1 MKEHKLINPYDPAV
15 HCIQSRL
22 GTSLEKIE
30 EYTAMMQADIQ
41 FDPCAGFVDSNG
53 DIWIYDGKHR
63 RESAI
68 AAGSMLLCEL
78 EPGTQQDAEWHAA
91 HANTRHGLPR
101 TRNDIIN
108 AVNMALRHPYGQQK
122 SDRELALWCGCDHKT
137 VGKYRSKLEAS
148 GEIPQVQTRTITRG
162 EQEYQMEIPAKPDPV
177 ETEIIK
183 EKGLYF
189 DMLFDIDES
198 GECERLTRT
207 VLPSESDFVPL
218 TAQAAETK
226 GWCHSCPYASSGHY
240 LNENGFKWCTLS
252 IIQDLDLRKIL
263 KTDKIQRYNLFH
275 KPEAPASD
283 ADDQGDLEPEEEF
296 EEDKTDE
303 EETEEHA
310 FQARLKRCRECLD
323 KCYLVKIDGVFGVT
337 KIYEVNEYVAKVR
350 GVTYPYDP
358 DVPFK
363 GMAACTENFELEDLR
378 RELTPECWETSKYRT
393 MNNIK
398 DYSNVRPEK
407 ENPEQHIEPEPE
419 QPSEELKTENPIDIK
434 EIHRLRRILQ
444 NPDIRDSRRFEAIDA
459 VDAIEFFTLLHL
471 LDWPDDLESL
481 YVNLPSGRISTL
493 RELRTPTEFNSPMP
507 PSMLL
512 EFWEPETEI
521 NGNDVYCLDYESVA
535 GTPEYYFRQC
545 TLDTWQIFFRYWRFK
560 QLYGNVKSRLKT
572 LE

>member
-310 FQARLKRCRECLD
+310 IQARLERCRECLN
-323 KCYLVKIDGVFGVT
+323 KYYLVKVDGVLGVT
-337 KIYEVNEYVAKVR
+337 KIYEVNEYLAKVR

-358 DVPFK
+358 LVPFK
-363 GMAACTENFELEDLR
+363 GMAAGTLNFELE
-378 RELTPECWETSKYRT
+378 ELINELSDQCWKQA
-393 MNNIK
+393 K
-398 DYSNVRPEK
+398 WDVAHKGSNS
-407 ENPEQHIEPEPE
+407 IEPPSQPTPEPE
-419 QPSEELKTENPIDIK
+419 ECKAENSIDIK
-434 EIHRLRRILQ
+434 EIRRLRRILQ
-444 NPDIRDSRRFEAIDA
+444 DPDIRDSRRFEAIDA
-459 VDAIEFFTLLHL
+459 IDTIEFFALLHL

-481 YVNLPSGRISTL
+481 YVNFPSGRISTL

-507 PSMLL
+507 PSTLL
-512 EFWEPETEI
+512 EFWEPETKI
-521 NGNDVYCLDYESVA
+521 NDNDVYRPDYESVA

-545 TLDTWQIFFRYWRFK
+545 TLDVWQIFLRYWRFK

>member
-1 MKEHKLINPYDPAV
+1 MKEHKLINPNDPTV

-41 FDPCAGFVDSNG
+41 FDPCAGFVDPNG

-63 RESAI
+63 RESAMQ
-68 AAGSMLLCEL
+68 AGSMLLCEL

-108 AVNMALRHPYGQQK
+108 AVKIALRHPYGQQK

-137 VGKYRSKLEAS
+137 IGKYRKELEAS
-148 GEIPQVQTRTITRG
+148 GEIPQMQTRTITRG
-162 EQEYQMEIPAKPDPV
+162 EQAYQMEIPVKTEPV
-177 ETEIIK
+177 EPKDRSEFKTTPTTKELKGVIK
-183 EKGLYF
+183 AFMSLEFPNFVTAREELDHLYSNWQAKEPYVT
-189 DMLFDIDES
+189 LVNKLKKHLES
-198 GECERLTRT
+198 LYTIENFHFTTRT
-207 VLPSESDFVPL
+207 ACLDALTDWNVL
-218 TAQAAETK
+218 
-226 GWCHSCPYASSGHY
+226 Y
-240 LNENGFKWCTLS
+240 NEGYRGVL
-252 IIQDLDLRKIL
+252 
-263 KTDKIQRYNLFH
+263 
-275 KPEAPASD
+275 EA
-283 ADDQGDLEPEEEF
+283 EEEVD
-296 EEDKTDE
+296 EED
-303 EETEEHA
+303 EEHA
-310 FQARLKRCRECLD
+310 FQARLERCRECLD

-337 KIYEVNEYVAKVR
+337 KIYEVNKHLAKVR

-493 RELRTPTEFNSPMP
+493 RELRTPTETFHLMIQ
-507 PSMLL
+507 PSTLL
-512 EFWEPETEI
+512 EFWEPETKI
-521 NGNDVYCLDYESVA
+521 NDNDAYLSENESIS

-545 TLDTWQIFFRYWRFK
+545 TLDAWQIFFRYWYFK
-560 QLYGNVKSRLKT
+560 KEYGKAKSRLNT
-572 LE
+572 LELEQKNH